1 MSPRRAAGRAANTDP
16 SDRARTSRKTKDGPE
31 GGPRRAEIIRAAAD
45 LFYQQGY
52 DVTTT
57 QDIADRVGMLK
68 GSLYYYIASKED
80 LLFEII
86 DGAHEVWTKNLQLV
100 QGLDGD
106 AAIKLW
112 VYVHGNVIGNVQNLV
127 DSGVFFREFRCL
139 SGDRRKRIL
148 ALRDEHDQFLRQLI
162 SEGQSTRLMRAD
174 VNPKL
179 AATAIL
185 TMCNA
190 LYQWYTPGGAWS
202 AEEVAVSYADIA
214 LTSLMVDERHRR
226 RVRSRALSIV
236 ESAIPAG

>member
-1 MSPRRAAGRAANTDP
+1 MKEGP
-16 SDRARTSRKTKDGPE
+16 DG
-31 GGPRRAEIIRAAAD
+31 GARRAEIIRSAAD

-86 DGAHEVWTKNLQLV
+86 DGAHEVWTKNLELV
-100 QGLDGD
+100 RAIEGD

-112 VYVHGNVIGNVQNLV
+112 VYVHGNVMGNVENLV
-127 DSGVFFREFRCL
+127 DSGVFFREFRSL
-139 SGDRRKRIL
+139 SGERRGRIL
-148 ALRDEHDQFLRQLI
+148 GLRDEHDNFLRRLI
-162 SEGQSTRLMRAD
+162 REGQDHKLMRTD

-179 AATAIL
+179 ASTAIL

-202 AEEVAVSYADIA
+202 AEEVATSYADLA
-214 LTSLMVDERHRR
+214 LSSLSVDERQRR
-226 RVRSRALSIV
+226 RARARAATIV
-236 ESAIPAG
+236 SSSS